1 MGIIRWAEERT
12 RALNMWDIGVLK
24 IYCALFGVIIG
35 AYIADSVKANIGLF
49 VLAVFVLW
57 GVLAYRWFTATPRAE
72 VRGEKAEGEPGSAT
86 GDR

>member
-1 MGIIRWAEERT
+1 MRIFDWAEERT

-35 AYIADSVKANIGLF
+35 AYMAEFVQANVGIF

-57 GVLAYRWFTATPRAE
+57 GGLAFRWLTAKPRAD
-72 VRGEKAEGEPGSAT
+72 VRGQT
-86 GDR
+86 

>member
-35 AYIADSVKANIGLF
+35 AYLSDEVKANVGLF

-57 GVLAYRWFTATPRAE
+57 GVLAYRWLTAKPREA
-72 VRGEKAEGEPGSAT
+72 GI